1 MKLLSPIKIGNLEI
15 KNRVIMAPMTN
26 NFAKDGFITEQ
37 MIDFYEER
45 AKGGVGI
52 ITVEDGIV
60 DFPLGNNAKNPV
72 SIDDDKYIP
81 MLKKLSSAIKKHGA
95 KAAIQLSHAGRRA
108 GRVTLENGYLEVT
121 RGQIPV
127 APSII
132 AHPFPGQV
140 TPRELREEEIEEII
154 EKFGQAARRA
164 IEAGFDIISIHCAHM
179 YLCGEFLSPWANK
192 RQDKYG
198 GSLENRM
205 RFVLKVIEKV
215 RSIVGVDYPLIAR
228 MNGQEPEGGNSFLEI
243 REIARRLQ
251 LAGINAIS
259 VSVGFGAVLHEK
271 NFIPAEA
278 PIGTPEGCIVD
289 LAENIKI
296 GVTIPVAV
304 GNKIRHPEFA
314 ERVLTKNQADM
325 ITLGRP
331 LITDPYWV
339 QKVAESR
346 YQNIRPCVSCCYGC
360 VGNVLKGTPIT
371 CILNPLVGKE
381 GKKEFSCTPVNK
393 KDKKKVLVIGGGP
406 AGLQAAITAAAKGH
420 KVTLWEKEKKLG
432 GTIILA
438 KKPPRKQEL
447 NEIIDYFKNRI
458 DQLNIQVELG
468 KKANEK
474 IIKEF
479 KADVVIL
486 ALGGSSIKP
495 GIKGIEENRHVYW
508 AIDLLKN
515 DYTDIGQKIIIIG
528 GGEVGLETAEWLAEK
543 GKTATVIE
551 LLSEVAGDMVHA
563 VKVPLM
569 ISLKD
574 YGVRILTNTCV
585 KQIKSNSVTIE
596 RNGIEKVIEADAVA
610 VAVGVKAENKLESK
624 LKDVVPKLF
633 CIGDCKKPGNIL
645 DAVHEGF
652 KIGLQV

>member
-15 KNRVIMAPMTN
+15 KNRIIMAPMTC
-26 NFAKDGFITEQ
+26 NFAKDGFITDQ

-60 DFPLGNNAKNPV
+60 DFPLGNNARNPV

-81 MLKKLSSAIKKHGA
+81 MLKKLSSAIKKHDA

-127 APSII
+127 APSLI
-132 AHPFPGQV
+132 AHPSPGHV
-140 TPRELREEEIEEII
+140 TPRELREEEIDEII
-154 EKFGQAARRA
+154 EKFGQAASRA
-164 IEAGFDIISIHCAHM
+164 VEAGFDIISIHCAHM

-198 GSLENRM
+198 GSLENRL
-205 RFVLKVIEKV
+205 RFVLEIIKKIKS
-215 RSIVGVDYPLIAR
+215 RVGVNFPLVAR

-251 LAGINAIS
+251 LAGIKAIS
-259 VSVGFGAVLHEK
+259 VSTGFGAVLHER
-271 NFIPAEA
+271 NFIAAEA
-278 PIGTPEGCIVD
+278 PIGTPEGCIVP
-289 LAENIKI
+289 LAENIKT

-314 ERVLTKNQADM
+314 ESVLLKNQADM

-331 LITDPYWV
+331 LIADPYWV
-339 QKVAESR
+339 QKVAEGR
-346 YQNIRPCVSCCYGC
+346 YQDIRPCVSCCYGC

-371 CILNPLVGKE
+371 CILNPLAGKE
-381 GKKEFSCTPVNK
+381 GKKEFKYAPVNK
-393 KDKKKVLVIGGGP
+393 RETKKVLIIGGGP
-406 AGLQAAITAAAKGH
+406 AGLQAAITAATRGH
-420 KVTLWEKEKKLG
+420 KVTLWEKERELG

-438 KKPPRKQEL
+438 AKPPRKQEL
-447 NEIIDYFKNRI
+447 NEIVDYFKNRI
-458 DQLNIQVELG
+458 NQLNIQVELE
-468 KKANEK
+468 KEANEK
-474 IIKEF
+474 AVKES

-486 ALGGSSIKP
+486 ASGGNSIKP
-495 GIKGIEENRHVYW
+495 NIKGIEKNRHVYW
-508 AIDLLKN
+508 ALDLLKN
-515 DYTDIGQKIIIIG
+515 DYIDIGQKIVIIG

-543 GKTATVIE
+543 GKTVTVVE
-551 LLSEVAGDMVHA
+551 LLPEVARDMVHA

-574 YGVRILTNTCV
+574 YGVRMLTNTCV
-585 KQIKSNSVTIE
+585 KQIKSDSVIIE
-596 RNGIEKVIEADAVA
+596 RNGIENVIEADAA
-610 VAVGVKAENKLESK
+610 VIAVGVKPENRLESK
-624 LKDVVPKLF
+624 LKDIIPKLL
-633 CIGDCKKPGNIL
+633 CIGDCEKPGNIM
-645 DAVHEGF
+645 DAVYGGF

>member
-15 KNRVIMAPMTN
+15 KNRVIMAPMTC
-26 NFAKDGFITEQ
+26 NFAKDGFITDQ

-45 AKGGVGI
+45 ARGGVGI

-60 DFPLGNNAKNPV
+60 DFPLGNNARNPV
-72 SIDDDKYIP
+72 AIDGDRYIP

-95 KAAIQLSHAGRRA
+95 RAAIQLSHAGRRA

-121 RGQIPV
+121 RGQISV
-127 APSII
+127 APSMI

-140 TPRELREEEIEEII
+140 VPKELSEEEIDEII
-154 EKFGQAARRA
+154 EKFGQATRRA
-164 IEAGFDIISIHCAHM
+164 VEAGFDIISIHCAHM

-205 RFVLKVIEKV
+205 RFVLKVIEKA
-215 RSIVGVDYPLIAR
+215 RSVVGINFPLVAR

-251 LAGINAIS
+251 LAGIKAIS
-259 VSVGFGAVLHEK
+259 VSTGFGAVLHER
-271 NFIPAEA
+271 NFVSAEA
-278 PIGTPEGCIVD
+278 PIGTPEGCITH

-314 ERVLTKNQADM
+314 ENVLLKNQADM

-339 QKVAESR
+339 QKVAKGKF
-346 YQNIRPCVSCCYGC
+346 QDIRPCVSCCYGC

-381 GKKEFSCTPVNK
+381 GKKEFSCIPVNK
-393 KDKKKVLVIGGGP
+393 KDKKKVLIIGGGP
-406 AGLQAAITAAAKGH
+406 AGLQAAIVAATRGH
-420 KVTLWEKEKKLG
+420 KVTLWEKERELG

-438 KKPPRKQEL
+438 AKPPRKQEL
-447 NEIIDYFKNRI
+447 SEIVDYFKNRTN
-458 DQLNIQVELG
+458 QLNIQVELG
-468 KKANEK
+468 KEANEK
-474 IIKEF
+474 TVKEF
-479 KADVVIL
+479 KADVVIF
-486 ALGGSSIKP
+486 ALGGNSIKP
-495 GIKGIEENRHVYW
+495 NIKGIEKNRHVYW
-508 AIDLLKN
+508 ALDLLKN
-515 DYTDIGQKIIIIG
+515 DYIDIGQKIVIIG

-543 GKTATVIE
+543 GKTVIVIE
-551 LLSEVAGDMVHA
+551 LLPEVARDMVHA

-574 YGVRILTNTCV
+574 YGVRMLTNTCV
-585 KQIKSNSVTIE
+585 KQIKPDSVIVE
-596 RNGIEKVIEADAVA
+596 RNGIENVIKADAIV
-610 VAVGVKAENKLESK
+610 VAVGVKAEDKLVSK
-624 LKDVVPKLF
+624 LKNVVPKLF
-633 CIGDCKKPGNIL
+633 CIGDCKKPGNIM

-652 KIGLQV
+652 KVGLQV